1 MTGPSSTSPGR
12 LRRAWQRIRTEPK
25 LGRHVALIT
34 ALAVLASGV
43 GGYIL
48 NHQRLSW
55 PWDKSFTFYATF
67 KQAPGVSPGH
77 GQEVRIAG
85 VHVGE
90 IEAVS
95 VDDEGDARLRLSIDT
110 EHEVYKNATV
120 VLRPKSQLN
129 EMYVEL
135 NPGTSAAKRLNNNDV
150 LAVRNSKAPVQI
162 DQVLSHL
169 DTNTRSALTTLLA
182 QSDVALAGAPEQLP
196 GGLTATDKVVKRL
209 EPVVTALQS
218 RRTSL
223 QKLVT
228 ALSQISTAIGDDDGR
243 LTRLINS
250 LEKTLRAVGAHKGDL
265 GSSLSE
271 LPGVTRQLKDAT
283 TAVQSLS
290 DQLDPTL
297 DGLGGASDR
306 LPDALKKARN
316 TADKVDETVDNG
328 NPAVSKALPVV
339 RNLRPFVDDLGV
351 ALPDLRT
358 STKQL
363 DKDTAALVPSLV
375 DLGPFLINT
384 RSLTSYKDGN
394 GGILRGFAVVAP
406 TTIPN
411 TNLKFLSTPTQPY
424 RFPLKPVVPR

>member
-1 MTGPSSTSPGR
+1 MTSPGSTSPGR
-12 LRRAWQRIRTEPK
+12 LRRGWQRIRTEPK
-25 LGRHVALIT
+25 LGRHVAVIT

-67 KQAPGVSPGH
+67 QQAPGVSPGH

-90 IEAVS
+90 IESVG
-95 VDDEGDARLRLSIDT
+95 VDDHGDARLKLSIDT
-110 EHEVYKNATV
+110 EHEVHKNATV

-135 NPGTSAAKRLNNNDV
+135 NPGTREAGRIKSNGV
-150 LAVRNSKAPVQI
+150 LPVRNSKAPVQI

-169 DTNTRSALTTLLA
+169 DTNTRSALTTLLQ
-182 QSDVALAGAPEQLP
+182 QSDTALAGAPEQLP
-196 GGLTATDKVVKRL
+196 EGLNATDKVVKRL
-209 EPVVTALQS
+209 KPVVTALQT

-223 QKLVT
+223 RKLVT
-228 ALSQISTAIGDDDGR
+228 ALSQVSTAVGDDDGR

-250 LEKTLRAVGAHKGDL
+250 LEKTLTAVGAHKGDL
-265 GSSLSE
+265 GSSLSK
-271 LPGVTRQLKDAT
+271 LPGVTRQLKEAT

-297 DGLGGASDR
+297 DGLDGASDS
-306 LPDALKKARN
+306 LPNALKKAKK
-316 TADKVDETVDNG
+316 TADKLDETVDNG
-328 NPAVSKALPVV
+328 NPAVDKALPVV
-339 RNLRPFVDDLGV
+339 RNLRPFAKDLDA
-351 ALPDLRT
+351 ALPDLRA
-358 STKQL
+358 STKRL
-363 DKDTAALVPSLV
+363 DEDTAALVPSLV

-384 RSLTSYKDGN
+384 RSLTSYRDGN

-411 TNLKFLSTPTQPY
+411 TDLKFLSTPTQPY